1 MRQITLLGS
10 TGSIGENTLD
20 LVRRHPDRYRVL
32 ALCAHRQWEKLRD
45 QCREFRPAYAVLGDA
60 GSAAQLAAALKTLQL
75 PTEVLY
81 GPEALCRMAALP
93 EADTVM
99 AAIVGAAGLAPT
111 LAAVQAG
118 KRVLLAN
125 KEALDRKSVV

>member
-45 QCREFRPAYAVLGDA
+45 QCRESGLVIE
-60 GSAAQLAAALKTLQL
+60 L
-75 PTEVLY
+75 P
-81 GPEALCRMAALP
+81 
-93 EADTVM
+93 
-99 AAIVGAAGLAPT
+99 
-111 LAAVQAG
+111 
-118 KRVLLAN
+118 VLLPGGSQAQVAGDGEERN
-125 KEALDRKSVV
+125 ITDIAEVSAVDPLYLPPLRVQVGLGQDGGDVR